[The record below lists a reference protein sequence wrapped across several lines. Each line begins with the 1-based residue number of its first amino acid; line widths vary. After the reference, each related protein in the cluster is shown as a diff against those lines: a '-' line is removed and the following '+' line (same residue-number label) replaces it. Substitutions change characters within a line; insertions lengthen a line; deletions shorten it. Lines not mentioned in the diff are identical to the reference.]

1 MSVWMETGN
10 GFYHM
15 GVAVFRGSI
24 TGRRGGSAARRCCFM
39 GHLSSPTWTTVGKR
53 VFEVRPASPRGVG
66 IGYCCTFS
74 NAKQGG
80 RLERSMGAPSVLMY
94 EQCGVRRTQL
104 PKYSAGKLKGDGI
117 WRC

>member
-39 GHLSSPTWTTVGKR
+39 GHLSSPTWAAVGKR

-80 RLERSMGAPSVLMY
+80 RLEHSMGAPSVLMY
-94 EQCGVRRTQL
+94 EQCGVRRTRL
-104 PKYSAGKLKGDGI
+104 PK
-117 WRC
+117 